1 MRSRI
6 QRETSTPEIRL
17 FLAPQGPRALFLVE
31 ASSRKEVR
39 QVREV
44 FDMVGHL
51 ATVVPV
57 SHGPITTFAVAAD
70 SDMTLFNKVEWLLK
84 TQFAF
89 SLVERNVTDASLRL
103 CRSLC
108 DEADAEMVE
117 LPECSDC
124 GASDPFP
131 MRAIVADGHDQ
142 SPMLNFCSRCAAPKN
157 GEQVDERVRTLV
169 RKHTRVKVSAQT
181 RVMQM
186 PEIEAVE
193 PTVERLAAVG

>member
-1 MRSRI
+1 MRSQL
-6 QRETSTPEIRL
+6 QRENSTPEIRL

-70 SDMTLFNKVEWLLK
+70 TEISLFNKVEWLLK

-89 SLVERNVTDASLRL
+89 SLVERNVTDAALRL

-108 DEADAEMVE
+108 EDAGAEMVE
-117 LPECSDC
+117 LPECTDC

-131 MRAIVADGHDQ
+131 MRAIVANGADE
-142 SPMLNFCSRCAAPKN
+142 SPMLTFCTRCAAPKQ
-157 GEQVDERVRTLV
+157 GEKPEQRIRTLV
-169 RKHTRVKVSAQT
+169 RKHARIKLSTNAPVTV
-181 RVMQM
+181 M

>member
-1 MRSRI
+1 MHSRI
-6 QRETSTPEIRL
+6 RREASALEIRL
-17 FLAPQGPRALFLVE
+17 FPAPQGPRALFLVE
-31 ASSRKEVR
+31 ASGRKEAR

-57 SHGPITTFAVAAD
+57 SHGPITTFAVTTE
-70 SDMTLFNKVEWLLK
+70 SDVSLFNKVEWLLK

-89 SLVERNVTDASLRL
+89 SLVERNVTDAALRL

-117 LPECSDC
+117 LPECC
-124 GASDPFP
+124 ECRASDPFP
-131 MRAIVADGHDQ
+131 MRAIVANGVEE
-142 SPMLNFCSRCAAPKN
+142 SPMLTFCTRCAAPKS
-157 GEQVDERVRTLV
+157 GQAVDEHVRTLV
-169 RKHTRVKVSAQT
+169 RKHTRIKVSAQA
-181 RVMQM
+181 RVTQM

-193 PTVERLAAVG
+193 PTVERFAAVG

>member
-6 QRETSTPEIRL
+6 ERETSTPEIRL

-70 SDMTLFNKVEWLLK
+70 ADVTLFNKVEWLLK

-108 DEADAEMVE
+108 DDANAEMVE
-117 LPECSDC
+117 LPECTDC
-124 GASDPFP
+124 GEPDPFP
-131 MRAIVADGHDQ
+131 MRAIVSNGAEE
-142 SPMLNFCSRCAAPKN
+142 SPMLTFCSRCAAPKR
-157 GEQVDERVRTLV
+157 GDEVEQHVRTLI
-169 RKHTRVKVSAQT
+169 RKHVRLKLSAQT
-181 RVMQM
+181 PVTLM

>member
-6 QRETSTPEIRL
+6 QRENSTPEIRL
-17 FLAPQGPRALFLVE
+17 FQAPQGPRALFLVE

-70 SDMTLFNKVEWLLK
+70 TDISLFNKVEWLLK
-84 TQFAF
+84 TQFSF

-108 DEADAEMVE
+108 EEADAEMVE
-117 LPECSDC
+117 LPECAEC
-124 GASDPFP
+124 GSADPFP
-131 MRAIVADGHDQ
+131 MRAIVADGVDE
-142 SPMLNFCSRCAAPKN
+142 SPMLTFCSRCAASKS
-157 GEQVDERVRTLV
+157 GEIEQHVRGLV
-169 RKHTRVKVSAQT
+169 RKHTRVKVSTST
-181 RVMQM
+181 RVTLM

-193 PTVERLAAVG
+193 PAVERFAAVG